1 MTILFWLLLLVLI
14 VLILKREHRREGLC
28 DRSKIKLTYEKVK
41 QLWTENNEEKI
52 KKYFNDSVE
61 TDLIDCL

>member
-14 VLILKREHRREGLC
+14 VLILKRERRREGLC
-28 DRSKIKLTYEKVK
+28 DSSKITLTYEKVK

-52 KKYFNDSVE
+52 KKYFNEGVE
-61 TDLIDCL
+61 ADLVDCF